1 MDMINTYTWSQNLQG
16 LENNIVDCVKADE
29 LEVIISPNRSPVNP
43 QRGNSK
49 KPSRVVVPSNR
60 QLSFYNAVN
69 KPAAGI
75 YLQAPMKSMPF
86 IHLEGAEDES
96 RFNRKEAH
104 SPSLQIL
111 PTYQGG
117 GVKSIKSELNTAV
130 LLEKKSESKGKNPLV
145 ESDRNEISKGF
156 LFFKFF
162 ICCINLA
169 YIYVYVFIFYYK
181 QKKIKIKI
189 NQKMKSKMK

>member
-1 MDMINTYTWSQNLQG
+1 MDMLNTYTWSQNLQG

-86 IHLEGAEDES
+86 ITLEGGEDEDK
-96 RFNRKEAH
+96 FNRREAH

-117 GVKSIKSELNTAV
+117 GVKSIKSELNTAA
-130 LLEKKSESKGKNPLV
+130 LIEKKSESKQKNPLV
-145 ESDRNEISKGF
+145 ETVKNEIPKGF
-156 LFFKFF
+156 FSSLFSYSDINIMF
-162 ICCINLA
+162 IR
-169 YIYVYVFIFYYK
+169 
-181 QKKIKIKI
+181 
-189 NQKMKSKMK
+189 